1 MLSLLQGSRARD
13 YNIPKKKNGQTL
25 SLTLMSC
32 ARSVLRHSNIL
43 TPTADQM
50 ENDLN
55 NLELVST

>member
-1 MLSLLQGSRARD
+1 
-13 YNIPKKKNGQTL
+13 
-25 SLTLMSC
+25 MSC